1 MEQQHGHVGNTLVD
15 GEEGDHNVPM
25 AKSVSHHD
33 HLGRVITESHPE
45 KQHQSRASDNVA
57 NIQDGAKD
65 TGSRDEFIVGG
76 RDFKDEEFRKY
87 GSGLS
92 RNYGGNMD
100 YFKPLGEM
108 TAAVESLARVKI
120 PSPLTPNLDQ
130 FPSHYRGEG
139 DQDPQLEGHG
149 GVSGPGS
156 IPQYGGVSPSRT
168 TLANP
173 AAAYGDFI
181 YEAVGQDGEEGTET
195 GVTGIQRVMPEQI
208 TNLGERE
215 VQYRNILYGA
225 AGCLVQEQREELT
238 LESHSHLL
246 SDKVHLHLLQV
257 LEENPLSFE
266 LQDFQKLAVHVLG
279 SGENCI
285 LISPTGSGKMLVVYI
300 AILVLQKV
308 YNMDGVGIGTQPLN
322 SIMREKIKKPYIP
335 TGLISMKGDV
345 LHSEEEEEEVFLS
358 DSAEDF
364 KTGKVKCII
373 GHAES
378 WRSSVAEEILAK
390 LQDKGMI
397 LLTFLDEA
405 HISLPGHWEGFRHQL
420 RLVPGLLRGR
430 ARRGAPCL
438 AMTATLTPVEVT
450 ELEKTCLG
458 TRSSVVLKANP
469 IQEHHKYMR

>member
-1 MEQQHGHVGNTLVD
+1 MEQQHGHVGNTLVY
-15 GEEGDHNVPM
+15 GEEGDHMVAM

-33 HLGRVITESHPE
+33 QLGRVITESHPD
-45 KQHQSRASDNVA
+45 KQHQTRALDNVA
-57 NIQDGAKD
+57 NIQDGVKD
-65 TGSRDEFIVGG
+65 TGSREEYIGG
-76 RDFKDEEFRKY
+76 RDFTDKEFRKY
-87 GSGLS
+87 EGGPS
-92 RNYGGNMD
+92 RSYGRSMD
-100 YFKPLGEM
+100 HFKPLGEM
-108 TAAVESLARVKI
+108 TAAVESLARVKM
-120 PSPLTPNLDQ
+120 PSPPTPNIDQ
-130 FPSHYRGEG
+130 FPSHYRGG
-139 DQDPQLEGHG
+139 RDQDPQHEGHEG
-149 GVSGPGS
+149 HDGLTCPGS
-156 IPQYGGVSPSRT
+156 IPQCGGLSPPHT
-168 TLANP
+168 TLANL

-181 YEAVGQDGEEGTET
+181 HEAVGQDGEEWKE
-195 GVTGIQRVMPEQI
+195 
-208 TNLGERE
+208 TNLGQGD
-215 VQYRNILYGA
+215 VQYRNSLYGA

-238 LESHSHLL
+238 LESYSHLL

-378 WRSSVAEEILAK
+378 WRSSVAEEILAR
-390 LQDKGMI
+390 LQEQGMI